1 MIDKKLVLMY
11 WVKHGAKKGG
21 EIRLGENIANRYAV
35 QVSPEAT
42 HTAQTRDQDDHP
54 PKKTGTGQRCCY
66 RIQMIVK

>member
-21 EIRLGENIANRYAV
+21 EIRLGENIANRNAV

-42 HTAQTRDQDDHP
+42 HTAQARDRDDSR
-54 PKKTGTGQRCCY
+54 KKPGQANDAAIKY
-66 RIQMIVK
+66 K